1 MLPCCGSPHPVLVH
15 CSLSQQRLI
24 RDVLQE
30 RASFTAT
37 LSSIVAHKEL
47 AADIRHVGHGVYEV
61 SATLKAAGTHKLAIQ
76 LERDSTAGDAVGQL
90 PPLEAQVI
98 CMPAAV
104 AADCCR
110 VELQT
115 EPWVAGQT
123 AYVHVHR
130 HDR

>member
-1 MLPCCGSPHPVLVH
+1 MLQEGTSITA
-15 CSLSQQRLI
+15 SLSGL
-24 RDVLQE
+24 V
-30 RASFTAT
+30 T
-37 LSSIVAHKEL
+37 HKEL
-47 AADIRHVGHGVYEV
+47 AANIRHISHGVYEV
-61 SATLKAAGTHKLAIQ
+61 SATLNAAGTYTLAIQ
-76 LERDSTAGDAVGQL
+76 LERDFTAGDAVGQL
-90 PPLEAQVI
+90 PPLEAQVV

-123 AYVHVHR
+123 AFVHVHR

>member
-1 MLPCCGSPHPVLVH
+1 VLEQ

-24 RDVLQE
+24 GDVLQAG
-30 RASFTAT
+30 ASVTAT
-37 LSSIVAHKEL
+37 LSSIITHKEL
-47 AADIRHVGHGVYEV
+47 AANIRHVGHGAYEV
-61 SATLKAAGTHKLAIQ
+61 SATLKAAGNYTLAIQ
-76 LERDSTAGDAVGQL
+76 LERDFAAGDAVGQV

-104 AADCCR
+104 AAEHCR

-115 EPWVAGQT
+115 APWVAGQT
-123 AYVHVHR
+123 AFIHVHT